1 MAQNRR
7 YENSTSSYNSCLEVA
22 ALQSYIR
29 TICSEVRDDAA
40 VKSSTDIWT
49 ELFTDTGAGTLVRR
63 GQKVITAS
71 KLSEI
76 TDAELLK
83 QTLVRDREALDARQ
97 TAERYVDF
105 LGQNAFTAFYDDSM
119 EGLAIILPPASG
131 AKPQLAQLSTLT
143 LSKAAWLTN
152 LSDNLFA
159 TIKREFPKLM
169 WTVKQDDENLTWFFD
184 KADGS
189 LTREGEV
196 LFWYGL
202 DSGDDVRDL
211 MLEFN
216 KHGREMFGDTN
227 LEAKFAKAA
236 RRAGEIL
243 GGTAAGKTQRRL
255 YSTTR
260 TITTRSSGFPSPQP
274 NHSSSP
280 SARGHAT
287 MATTNPNP
295 PFGSKNASNRVPA
308 RVALIGS

>member
-1 MAQNRR
+1 M
-7 YENSTSSYNSCLEVA
+7 
-22 ALQSYIR
+22 QSYTQTTCR
-29 TICSEVRDDAA
+29 EVCIEHVVEGSADDF
-40 VKSSTDIWT
+40 K

-71 KLSEI
+71 KVSEI
-76 TDAELLK
+76 TDPELLK

-105 LGQNAFTAFYDDSM
+105 LGQNDFTAFYDDSM

-243 GGTAAGKTQRRL
+243 GGPAAGKTQRRL
-255 YSTTR
+255 YSTSR
-260 TITTRSSGFPSPQP
+260 AIPTRSSGFLSPQLKHISP
-274 NHSSSP
+274 TSS
-280 SARGHAT
+280 RGYAT
-287 MATTNPNP
+287 TATTNPNP
-295 PFGSKNASNRVPA
+295 PFGAKNASNRVPA

>member
-1 MAQNRR
+1 MI
-7 YENSTSSYNSCLEVA
+7 YKEVGVSLFGIPFA
-22 ALQSYIR
+22 DKYI
-29 TICSEVRDDAA
+29 
-40 VKSSTDIWT
+40 

-63 GQKVITAS
+63 GQKVNTAS
-71 KLSEI
+71 NISEI
-76 TDAELLK
+76 KDVELLK
-83 QTLVRDREALDARQ
+83 QTLVREREALDARQ
-97 TAERYVDF
+97 TAERYVEY
-105 LGQNAFTAFYDDSM
+105 LGQNPFTAFHDDSM
-119 EGLAIILPPASG
+119 EGLAIVLPPTSG

-216 KHGREMFGDTN
+216 KHGRDMFGDIN

-243 GGTAAGKTQRRL
+243 GGTAASTTQRRS
-255 YSTTR
+255 YSTSGTLSSMTSTR
-260 TITTRSSGFPSPQP
+260 PTRQSQRLL
-274 NHSSSP
+274 SP
-280 SARGHAT
+280 SSRTYAT
-287 MATTNPNP
+287 TTTTNPNP
-295 PFGSKNASNRVPA
+295 PFGARNASNRVPA
-308 RVALIGS
+308 RVALIGT